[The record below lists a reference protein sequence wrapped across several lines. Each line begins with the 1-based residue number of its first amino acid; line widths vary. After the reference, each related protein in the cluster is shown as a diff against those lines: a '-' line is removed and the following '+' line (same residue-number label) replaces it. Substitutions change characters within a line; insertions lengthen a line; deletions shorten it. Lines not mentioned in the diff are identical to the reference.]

1 LRETFVESA
10 FSKTS
15 VSIIVIHISTTG
27 DEKEREGYEK
37 RKSSERKKGKREIEE
52 LVKVIV
58 L

>member
-1 LRETFVESA
+1 
-10 FSKTS
+10 